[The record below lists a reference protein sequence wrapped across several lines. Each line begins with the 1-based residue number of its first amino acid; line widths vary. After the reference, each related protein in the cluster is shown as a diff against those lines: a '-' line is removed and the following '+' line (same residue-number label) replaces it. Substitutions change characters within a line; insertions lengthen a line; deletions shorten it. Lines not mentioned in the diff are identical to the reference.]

1 MKISTLKF
9 GVICFCLLLVKNSY
23 SQLDT
28 IPHQLQLNE
37 IVISYNKTEERNN
50 KVPQPIEIIDAKTI
64 ARSQAQT
71 AADLIAQ
78 NGSVLVQK
86 SQQGGGSPVIRG
98 FEASRILLV
107 IDGVR
112 MNNLIYRS
120 GHLQNIMTID
130 NIGLE
135 RAEIMFGPSSVQYG
149 TDALGGA
156 IHLFTK
162 KPILSLDEN
171 PLTQVKI
178 QSRYSTVNNESTTGL
193 DINLGWKRFGSRT
206 IFSYSRFGDL
216 RSGRNTNPFYDG
228 EYIDR
233 PYYIDSNFDK
243 PGSFGI
249 DSILTNKNP
258 DLQVKSGYNQYNVLQ
273 KFLFKQ
279 NDRIS
284 HGLNFQFSSSTN
296 VPRYDRL
303 TDVSGGKLKFSEW
316 YYGPQERI
324 MLSYDLNITRNTG
337 FFNGF
342 SLNASQQ
349 MVTES
354 RHQRRY
360 QQPGLQNRIEDVNV
374 SSISAFAQHKSTMH
388 ELQIG
393 ADAQFNTLQ
402 SSAQEINIYTGAIS
416 ALDTRYPNGTNS
428 MNLAGIYVSH
438 IWKINEKTNITDGV
452 RLGYSMLAS
461 TLLDSTFFSLPFN
474 TIEQK
479 TPTYCGSL
487 GLVHNHS
494 SNLKISFLV
503 SSAFRVPNIDDL
515 AKIFE
520 SAPGKIIIPN
530 KNIQPEKTISYEAS
544 VSAVLGEFARF
555 DNSIYYTSFID
566 AIQVAPFTYQ
576 GLDSIV
582 YDGTNSG
589 IMSSQNLG
597 NGYIYGFYTNL
608 KTAPIANVS
617 LLASANYTYGRIK
630 TEQNTV
636 PLDHISPFMA
646 KLSFLYEKS
655 SFFAEAYA
663 LYNGKKKLEDYS
675 DSGEDNLNYATPQGM
690 PAWLTLNMRIGYSLK
705 SQLTVQGGVENI
717 LDTKYRVFASGINS
731 PGRNLYLS
739 LKYQF

>member
-1 MKISTLKF
+1 MKNFTLRL
-9 GVICFCLLLVKNSY
+9 GVISLFVFLANY
-23 SQLDT
+23 SCGQVDT
-28 IPHQLQLNE
+28 ITRQLQLNE

-64 ARSQAQT
+64 ARAQAQT
-71 AADLIAQ
+71 TADLLAQ

-193 DINLGWKRFGSRT
+193 DINLGWQRFGSRT
-206 IFSYSRFGDL
+206 IVSYSRFGDL
-216 RSGRNTNPFYDG
+216 RSGRNANPFYDG

-249 DSILTNKNP
+249 DSILTNEYP

-279 NDRIS
+279 NDQIT
-284 HGLNFQFSSSTN
+284 HGLNFQLSSSTN

-324 MLSYDLNITRNTG
+324 MLSYDLSVRKNEG
-337 FFNGF
+337 FFNLYTF
-342 SLNASQQ
+342 NASQQ

-374 SSISAFAQHKSTMH
+374 SSISAFAQHKSPMH

-402 SSAQEINIYTGAIS
+402 STAQEVNIYTGAIS

-428 MNLAGIYVSH
+428 MNLAGIFVSH
-438 IWKINEKTNITDGV
+438 LWKINEKTNITDGV
-452 RLGYSMLAS
+452 RFGYSMLES
-461 TLLDSTFFSLPFN
+461 TLLDSTFFTLPFN

-487 GLVHNHS
+487 GLVHNHT
-494 SNLKISFLV
+494 SNLKISFLI

-515 AKIFE
+515 AKIFD

-530 KNIQPEKTISYEAS
+530 NNIQPEKTISYEAS
-544 VSAVLGEFARF
+544 VSAVLGEFARL
-555 DNSIYYTSFID
+555 DNSIYYTTFID

-589 IMSSQNLG
+589 IMASQNLG
-597 NGYIYGFYTNL
+597 NGYIYGFNSNL
-608 KTAPIANVS
+608 KTAPIAHMS
-617 LLASANYTYGRIK
+617 IQASANYTFGRIK
-630 TEQNTV
+630 TEESTL
-636 PLDHISPFMA
+636 PLDHIAPFMA
-646 KLSFLYEKS
+646 KLAISYEEQ
-655 SFFAEAYA
+655 SFFAEAYV
-663 LYNGKKKLEDYS
+663 LYNGEKKLKDYS
-675 DSGEDNLNYATPQGM
+675 DSGEDNLNFATPEGM
-690 PAWLTLNMRIGYSLK
+690 PAWYTLNTRVGYSFK
-705 SQLTVQGGVENI
+705 SQLTMQGGVENI
-717 LDTKYRVFASGINS
+717 FDTKYRVFASGINA
-731 PGRNLYLS
+731 PGRNFYLS
-739 LKYQF
+739 LEYQF